1 MRESK
6 THGLG
11 VFRRV
16 TQSCAVTQVRFFNE
30 YWSTELGLSK
40 QQVWRENIKQDPVRY
55 AEHLEAERLRAALN
69 RLRAKKAKLKAQ
81 RAAEQEAEQE
91 VAREQRRGSL
101 RSKPTGTASF
111 SAEPIVSEPLR
122 RSTRAVGRR
131 PASSPAAEAVRAARA
146 AERLRSLAVEERA
159 SALGIT
165 LPLGHTP
172 GVEARV
178 FQNPGGLQARFG
190 IDVNPGST
198 WLVGDSAMKGSEQH
212 WIALGL
218 DDSGRPTE
226 ATLGALHSFDDYYG
240 KGSSQKYSDFKPSLA
255 ASVYNVFPLTE
266 NDGAWL
272 DFSFGGGMRQL
283 VAAHVGMRAV
293 GFDLRA
299 DCVAAAEQMVADLE
313 LSDLASFAIGDMR
326 TVVENVAR
334 WRELNPDRAGWK
346 FRGCFT
352 SPPFWRLERYDS
364 GHTIASMAEH
374 CKTWES
380 FVGLLRQTVEGVIEV
395 LEPNSWIIIH
405 CGPQRID
412 GDRCDMEFELKLI
425 MRNLRDLN
433 VRPYCI
439 SQFAL
444 GRFVDIDVLL
454 GY

>member
-1 MRESK
+1 VRKQKSN
-6 THGLG
+6 
-11 VFRRV
+11 VIDRRDA
-16 TQSCAVTQVRFFNE
+16 Q
-30 YWSTELGLSK
+30 
-40 QQVWRENIKQDPVRY
+40 
-55 AEHLEAERLRAALN
+55 HL
-69 RLRAKKAKLKAQ
+69 
-81 RAAEQEAEQE
+81 
-91 VAREQRRGSL
+91 
-101 RSKPTGTASF
+101 
-111 SAEPIVSEPLR
+111 
-122 RSTRAVGRR
+122 
-131 PASSPAAEAVRAARA
+131 
-146 AERLRSLAVEERA
+146 
-159 SALGIT
+159 
-165 LPLGHTP
+165 
-172 GVEARV
+172 
-178 FQNPGGLQARFG
+178 
-190 IDVNPGST
+190 
-198 WLVGDSAMKGSEQH
+198 
-212 WIALGL
+212 
-218 DDSGRPTE
+218 
-226 ATLGALHSFDDYYG
+226 
-240 KGSSQKYSDFKPSLA
+240 LA

-364 GHTIASMAEH
+364 GHTIANMAEH